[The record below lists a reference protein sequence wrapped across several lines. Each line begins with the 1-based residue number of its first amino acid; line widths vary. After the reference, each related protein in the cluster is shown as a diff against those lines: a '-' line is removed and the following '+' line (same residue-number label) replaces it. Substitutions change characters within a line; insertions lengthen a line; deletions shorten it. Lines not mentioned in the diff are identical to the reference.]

1 MSVLSKLNIAADIDS
16 ANVDPV
22 LAARARLLGHLGE
35 QLKAA
40 EAMVNGTEYRVK
52 RQRWETNEETG
63 EKVRKEIEVPLRKW
77 YWRDAVGQVRFCL
90 KVGNKRLPLKGNDTN
105 IVVGD
110 DKALPETIQVCMKAV
125 EAGELD
131 NAIDQIIKTRK
142 PIGKK
147 A

>member
-1 MSVLSKLNIAADIDS
+1 MSVLNKLNITADIDNS
-16 ANVDPV
+16 NVDPV
-22 LAARARLLGHLGE
+22 MTARARLLGHLGE

-40 EAMVNGTEYRVK
+40 NAMVEGTEYRVK

-63 EKVRKEIEVPLRKW
+63 EKFRKEIEVPLRKW
-77 YWRDAVGQVRFCL
+77 YWRDALGQVRLCL

-110 DKALPETIQVCMKAV
+110 DTALPETIQVCMKAV

-131 NAIDQIIKTRK
+131 KAIDKVVKARK

>member
-1 MSVLSKLNIAADIDS
+1 MSVLHTLNIAADIDHS
-16 ANVDPV
+16 NVDPV
-22 LAARARLLGHLGE
+22 MTARARLIGHLGE

-40 EAMVNGTEYRVK
+40 EAMVDGTEYRVK

-77 YWRDAVGQVRFCL
+77 YWRDALGQIRFCL
-90 KVGNKRLPLKGNDTN
+90 KVGNKRLALKGDDTN

-110 DKALPETIQVCMKAV
+110 DKALPKIIQTCMKAV
-125 EAGELD
+125 EDGELD
-131 NAIDQIIKTRK
+131 KSIDRIVKARK

-147 A
+147 S

>member
-1 MSVLSKLNIAADIDS
+1 MSVLSKLNIAAAIDN

-22 LAARARLLGHLGE
+22 LTARARLLGHLGE

-40 EAMVNGTEYRVK
+40 EAMVSGTEYRVK

-90 KVGNKRLPLKGNDTN
+90 KVGNKRLPLKGDDTN

-110 DKALPETIQVCMKAV
+110 DKALPEIIRVCMKAV

-131 NAIDQIIKTRK
+131 KAIDQVVKARK